1 VFVVLRHR
9 FVTAYAILALAV
21 AGVGVA
27 TWRASTAHRPSPL
40 APEAVVLVEN
50 FLGAVQQGDLVTACR
65 LFSGYPACNPSL
77 GTFPLKT
84 YEVLAAQP
92 AVDGVDVPARLNGQ
106 YALFS
111 MRHQIGGYQI
121 ADIVA
126 DPSPEIQAAYR
137 S

>member
-1 VFVVLRHR
+1 MVLRRR

-21 AGVGVA
+21 AGIGVA
-27 TWRASTAHRPSPL
+27 TWQASSAHRPTPL
-40 APEAVVLVEN
+40 APEAVVLVES
-50 FLGAVQQGDLVTACR
+50 FLGAVQQGDLITACR

-84 YEVLAAQP
+84 YEVLSAQP

-111 MRHQIGGYQI
+111 MQRQLGGYRI

-126 DPSPEIQAAYR
+126 DPAPEIQAGYR
-137 S
+137 E